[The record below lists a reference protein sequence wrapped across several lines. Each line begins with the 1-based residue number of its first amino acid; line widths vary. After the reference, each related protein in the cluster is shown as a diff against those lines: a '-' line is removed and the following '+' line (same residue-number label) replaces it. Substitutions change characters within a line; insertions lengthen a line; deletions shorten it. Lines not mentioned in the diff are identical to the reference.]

1 MFFSTD
7 SFHRQP
13 QTWKSLLTVD
23 HDLPNHNSSSHKS
36 LDHNLPDHNSPAKS
50 VHNSSDQVFADHDH

>member
-13 QTWKSLLTVD
+13 QTWKS
-23 HDLPNHNSSSHKS
+23 
-36 LDHNLPDHNSPAKS
+36 